1 MLQHRS
7 PAAAGGPELQA
18 AVSQESDE
26 AEEQQAAHHPHGGG
40 RFMLRTAKNPGSFV
54 QGVKCGAVVARGVRV
69 LARDAE
75 DVDGGW
81 CELVEDKGAEGVR
94 NSLLTVEVLA

>member
-1 MLQHRS
+1 MLQPRS
-7 PAAAGGPELQA
+7 PLAACRPELQA
-18 AVSQESDE
+18 AVGQESNE

-40 RFMLRTAKNPGSFV
+40 RFMLRAAENQGGFV
-54 QGVKCGAVVARGVRV
+54 QSVEGGAVVARGVRF

-81 CELVEDKGAEGVR
+81 RESVEDKGAEGVR
-94 NSLLTVEVLA
+94 NSLLAVEVLA